1 MYACAGNMQ
10 NHNLSSKAAEAVSA
24 PHELESLE
32 LKNEGDI
39 MQKRTLGKKLE
50 VSALGLGCMGMS
62 FSYAPFPDKKDMISL
77 LQMCIRDRDTGELQG
92 RSLATDAWRYWYDSW
107 RI

>member
-32 LKNEGDI
+32 LKTKETKCKSANSA
-39 MQKRTLGKKLE
+39 KKLE
-50 VSALGLGCMGMS
+50 VSA
-62 FSYAPFPDKKDMISL
+62 
-77 LQMCIRDRDTGELQG
+77 
-92 RSLATDAWRYWYDSW
+92 
-107 RI
+107 